1 MRTWITTRPSMACAR
16 VLAEPAVSFIVV
28 PVQAETHLVRDFDGA
43 IRVERGRACMCRDFG
58 IDLV

>member
-1 MRTWITTRPSMACAR
+1 MACAR